1 MADLLSEGKIIGT
14 VRGRTE
20 FGPRALGHR
29 SLLAFPTEGMKD
41 RMNRL
46 KVREWF
52 RPVAP
57 VFTYEVSCDAD
68 AIIRFNRPAL
78 CQWAIDFEDALIIHS
93 VLSTLPIHH
102 SFF

>member
-68 AIIRFNRPAL
+68 AII
-78 CQWAIDFEDALIIHS
+78 
-93 VLSTLPIHH
+93 STDTTHPFQQASTMSMGH
-102 SFF
+102 